1 MDQIIRVGNVKSQII
16 QTRSSGF
23 TYLGLIFIV
32 ALIGVTLAM
41 AGTLWTFAKQR
52 ETERQLLFIGDQFR
66 QAIGRYYERTPGTVK
81 LYPQSF
87 KDLLLDNRYV
97 GTQRYLRKI
106 YPDPISGDIDWG
118 IVTAPTGG
126 IMGVYSKSKLM
137 PIKVGQ
143 FKYADHLFENT
154 KHYSDWAFV
163 YIPPAQINSNVQAKP

>member
-1 MDQIIRVGNVKSQII
+1 MVLITRAGNVKTQFIP
-16 QTRSSGF
+16 RAEGF

-41 AGTLWTFAKQR
+41 AGTLWSFAKQR

-81 LYPQSF
+81 LYPQSL
-87 KDLLLDNRYV
+87 KDLTLDNRYV
-97 GTQRYLRKI
+97 STQRYLRRI
-106 YPDPISGDIDWG
+106 YSDPITGEKDWG
-118 IVTAPTGG
+118 ILIAPTGG
-126 IMGVYSKSKLM
+126 IMGVYSKSTLM

-143 FKYADHLFENT
+143 FKYADRLFENA

-163 YIPPAQINSNVQAKP
+163 YIPSTQINSNTALRR